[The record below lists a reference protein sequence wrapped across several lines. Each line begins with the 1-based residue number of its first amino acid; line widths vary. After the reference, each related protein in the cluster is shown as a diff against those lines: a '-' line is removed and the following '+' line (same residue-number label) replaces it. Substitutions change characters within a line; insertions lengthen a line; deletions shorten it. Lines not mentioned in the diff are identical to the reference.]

1 MTTTNCSYFF
11 DVNSRA
17 SGVRSIAM
25 MKQLSWILQ
34 APLPKL
40 VGTTEPWVRR
50 LRIGEM
56 VHQLPFVPHVQM
68 GVFEMLD

>member
-1 MTTTNCSYFF
+1 
-11 DVNSRA
+11 
-17 SGVRSIAM
+17 M

-34 APLPKL
+34 APLPKF

-56 VHQLPFVPHVQM
+56 VHQLPFVPHDQM